1 MEKGRGEFGR
11 DSVSDVPGAEHRA
24 LGGISAL
31 RVAALYHKILDYTM
45 EEGSVVKAFA
55 RKFEY
60 VVAVQRRFIVQFHDD
75 IAV

>member
-24 LGGISAL
+24 LGRATAL

>member
-1 MEKGRGEFGR
+1 
-11 DSVSDVPGAEHRA
+11 
-24 LGGISAL
+24 
-31 RVAALYHKILDYTM
+31 M

-55 RKFEY
+55 REFEY